1 MRRCF
6 CVCPLALNFRGCRP
20 QINKRKDRRVAQAHG
35 DTRLVLKEVHD
46 RTHHHDGSCITKKP
60 TVVELLTRFPAEAH
74 DEMVLRDENIGQMPK
89 HMEILRHIRRID
101 LTNNKL
107 ARLSDGIAEI
117 PLLQELI
124 LQDNHLVELPK
135 TLISLTNLQLLNVR
149 SNRLTHLPDLMGL
162 GSQGGGLRSLRDL
175 NVSHNDLEIL
185 NDSIQKLSRL
195 TVIDVRHC
203 QLKEFPDALCDLQE
217 NLVTIYYDYNFVLKF
232 PKPIGKLAGLRSLHL
247 SKNEL
252 KTVPMGCIEF
262 MTALTHLDLSHNWL
276 EDIPQTIG
284 VNRYIKNL
292 ILNNNHLQVAPR
304 SLVALTSL
312 EKLNLA
318 CNHIKRVP
326 EITTLTRLSELC
338 LENNC
343 LERLPLRLWTLT
355 NLGTLEARGNDLMKV
370 PPVSVAYQGKQ
381 KIMQWL
387 QEEDRRDSKARFFE
401 SRLRTV
407 MQHFITTFD
416 SKEALERA
424 FQVADADG
432 SGTITSREL
441 DDWIRSLGIMN
452 LSHSDGHFLFDAM
465 DKDGSGMIEVGEL
478 VHLYDKFKHESII
491 TEEEAEPMD
500 EAYVKRVRQKLLD
513 DEMNE
518 AAQRAADEAA
528 EAKRKFE
535 QRRAQ
540 RKQEKEAKAVS
551 MSAAQ

>member
-1 MRRCF
+1 
-6 CVCPLALNFRGCRP
+6 
-20 QINKRKDRRVAQAHG
+20 
-35 DTRLVLKEVHD
+35 
-46 RTHHHDGSCITKKP
+46 
-60 TVVELLTRFPAEAH
+60 
-74 DEMVLRDENIGQMPK
+74 
-89 HMEILRHIRRID
+89 
-101 LTNNKL
+101 
-107 ARLSDGIAEI
+107 
-117 PLLQELI
+117 
-124 LQDNHLVELPK
+124 
-135 TLISLTNLQLLNVR
+135 
-149 SNRLTHLPDLMGL
+149 
-162 GSQGGGLRSLRDL
+162 
-175 NVSHNDLEIL
+175 
-185 NDSIQKLSRL
+185 
-195 TVIDVRHC
+195 
-203 QLKEFPDALCDLQE
+203 
-217 NLVTIYYDYNFVLKF
+217 
-232 PKPIGKLAGLRSLHL
+232 
-247 SKNEL
+247 
-252 KTVPMGCIEF
+252 MGCIEF

-292 ILNNNHLQVAPR
+292 ILNNNYLQVAPR

-326 EITTLTRLSELC
+326 EITTLTRLRELR

-387 QEEDRRDSKARFFE
+387 QEEDRRDSKARFFD

-500 EAYVKRVRQKLLD
+500 EAYLKRVRQKLLD